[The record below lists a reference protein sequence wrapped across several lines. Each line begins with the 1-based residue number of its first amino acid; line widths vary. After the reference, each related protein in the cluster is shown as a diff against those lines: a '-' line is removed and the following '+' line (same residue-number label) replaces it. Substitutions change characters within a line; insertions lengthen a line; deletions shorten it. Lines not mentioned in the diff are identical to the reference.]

1 MGYGSQALQ
10 LVINYYEGKFPNLRE
25 DNNEMDTSKLIE
37 KVINIHWLLLITMII
52 EWCHCSSFKPLAII
66 N

>member
-37 KVINIHWLLLITMII
+37 KVINIH
-52 EWCHCSSFKPLAII
+52 
-66 N
+66 